1 MNRLV
6 ASGPRNIMSWA
17 HQSNTLRWATIA
29 LLDRETIMQISQ
41 LTRLNSALSTIIR
54 NSGVLAL
61 AAAMLVLP
69 SAARGAEDPAW
80 FVIQTET
87 EPVRCGDQEIYYTIH
102 EFQRGT
108 VVGIDGTSGDYSK
121 VRYPAD
127 LGALVPAR
135 DAQSIK
141 AGSHIR
147 LLEDSTLSAASMLR
161 GIDGSW
167 CPVYIEPLKA
177 GTEMAVLEVVRDED
191 NEIKGYMVA
200 PPRPPVVAAYP
211 HGYVR
216 TESLRPATA
225 DEIKQHQG
233 GKQITTGRPKLTA
246 GPKAT
251 PKKADPEPEVAE
263 PEVVKAAD
271 PVEEEIIDLR
281 EPMVTPKRNDAS
293 FTPPVQVADDPAP
306 ETGPAVIK
314 NTIPVVISPE
324 KSTKVTITAA
334 SLEALEAS
342 FVNAR
347 SMPRAQLDEALSE
360 LLAEFTRTRQ
370 ATSDD
375 DSAVR
380 PLDQRIEWLNIRIET
395 RDQRRAI
402 AGALA
407 TADDQS
413 LELSSKIKEWNN
425 SRVYTLVGRLMT
437 SGVYTGEHL
446 PLLYRVRA
454 PDPISGFERTV
465 GYIAPGAGQDFRQ
478 YLGKV
483 VGVVGDPVRDDALAF
498 TVLSPTRVEL
508 MPDQ

>member
-1 MNRLV
+1 
-6 ASGPRNIMSWA
+6 
-17 HQSNTLRWATIA
+17 
-29 LLDRETIMQISQ
+29 MQISQ
-41 LTRLNSALSTIIR
+41 LTRLNSILSAVIR

-61 AAAMLVLP
+61 AVAMLMLP
-69 SAARGAEDPAW
+69 SVVRGAEEPAW

-102 EFQRGT
+102 EFQRGA
-108 VVGIDGTSGDYSK
+108 VVGVDGTSGEYSK

-127 LGALVPAR
+127 LGAFVPAR

-141 AGSHIR
+141 IGSRIR
-147 LLEDSTLSAASMLR
+147 LLQDSTLNAASMLR

-191 NEIKGYMVA
+191 NQIKGYRVA
-200 PPRPPVVAAYP
+200 PPRPPVVGAYP

-246 GPKAT
+246 GPKTTPKQAAPKQTT
-251 PKKADPEPEVAE
+251 PKKADPV
-263 PEVVKAAD
+263 
-271 PVEEEIIDLR
+271 VEEIVDLR
-281 EPMVTPKRNDAS
+281 EPMVTPEQQNNAS
-293 FTPPVQVADDPAP
+293 STPEESAP
-306 ETGPAVIK
+306 QDRPAVIK
-314 NTIPVVISPE
+314 NTIPVVVSPE
-324 KSTKVTITAA
+324 KSTKVNITAA

-347 SMPRAQLDEALSE
+347 SMPRSQLDEALSE
-360 LLAEFTRTRQ
+360 LLAEFTRTRR
-370 ATSDD
+370 ATGDD
-375 DSAVR
+375 DSAAR

-402 AGALA
+402 AQALA
-407 TADDQS
+407 AADDQAI
-413 LELSSKIKEWNN
+413 ELSGKIKQWNN

-446 PLLYRVRA
+446 PLLYRVRV

-465 GYIAPGAGQDFRQ
+465 GYIAPGSDQDLRR
-478 YLGKV
+478 YLGKI
-483 VGVVGDPVRDDALAF
+483 VGVVGDPVRDDALAL

-508 MPDQ
+508 MPGQ

>member
-1 MNRLV
+1 
-6 ASGPRNIMSWA
+6 
-17 HQSNTLRWATIA
+17 
-29 LLDRETIMQISQ
+29 MQISQ
-41 LTRLNSALSTIIR
+41 LTRLNSILSTTIR

-61 AAAMLVLP
+61 VAAMLVFP
-69 SAARGAEDPAW
+69 SVVRGAEDPSW

-102 EFQRGT
+102 EFQRGAI
-108 VVGIDGTSGDYSK
+108 VGVDGTSGDYSK

-135 DAQSIK
+135 DAQPIN
-141 AGSHIR
+141 AGSSIR
-147 LLEDSTLSAASMLR
+147 LLQDSTLSAASMLR
-161 GIDGSW
+161 GVDGSW
-167 CPVYIEPLKA
+167 CPVYLEPLKA
-177 GTEMAVLEVVRDED
+177 GTEMAVLEVLRDED
-191 NEIKGYMVA
+191 NEVAGYRVA
-200 PPRPPVVAAYP
+200 PPRPPVVTAYP

-225 DEIKQHQG
+225 DEVNQHQG

-251 PKKADPEPEVAE
+251 PKKATPKKADPEPEVVNAAE
-263 PEVVKAAD
+263 PVKEEV
-271 PVEEEIIDLR
+271 IDLR
-281 EPMVTPKRNDAS
+281 EPMVTPKQEEAS
-293 FTPPVQVADDPAP
+293 STPQAN
-306 ETGPAVIK
+306 PAVIK

-347 SMPRAQLDEALSE
+347 SMPRVQLDEAISE
-360 LLAEFTRTRQ
+360 LLAEFTRTRR
-370 ATSDD
+370 ATGDD
-375 DSAVR
+375 DSAAR

-402 AGALA
+402 ARTLA

-413 LELSSKIKEWNN
+413 IELSGKIEEWNN
-425 SRVYTLVGRLMT
+425 SRVYTMVGRLMT

-454 PDPISGFERTV
+454 PDPISGFERTI
-465 GYIAPGAGQDFRQ
+465 GYIAPRADQDLRQ
-478 YLGKV
+478 FLGKV

-498 TVLSPTRVEL
+498 SVLSPTRMEL